1 MQITPLLN
9 NPLTGDPFDGLHTRA
24 LTQRLLQG
32 CGWFA
37 LCAGGLLGFAASWVS
52 QGPLASQPQWAD
64 VIFSQV
70 LMGRLP
76 TFLVAVFVL
85 FRLNF
90 HWVTQP
96 QFVQAILQNERS
108 PWGFA
113 LASALTASLCWVWIL
128 LSGIGLTWFFLE
140 LRSGG
145 HAHVAFLHLLT
156 QISPLAWL
164 HDGLRLWVLSIS
176 VAWVSFIDVR
186 FLGAHQLEPS
196 MALSRATVLGLITV
210 GGIEAADFFLFNY

>member
-1 MQITPLLN
+1 MRSVPVLN
-9 NPLTGDPFDGLHTRA
+9 DSSTDDHFDGSHTRA

-37 LCAGGLLGFAASWVS
+37 LCAGSLIGLAAAWLS

-64 VIFSQV
+64 AIFSQV

-90 HWVTQP
+90 HWVTHP
-96 QFVQAILQNERS
+96 QFVQAILHNERS

-113 LASALTASLCWVWIL
+113 LASALTASLCWAWLL
-128 LSGIGLTWFFLE
+128 LSSIGLTWFFLE
-140 LRSGG
+140 LRMGG

-156 QISPLAWL
+156 QLSPQAWL
-164 HDGLRLWVLSIS
+164 HDGLRLWMLAVS
-176 VAWVSFIDVR
+176 VAWVSFIEVR

-196 MALSRATVLGLITV
+196 MALSRATVLGLLLV
-210 GGIEAADFFLFNY
+210 GGIETADFFLFLD

>member
-1 MQITPLLN
+1 MLN
-9 NPLTGDPFDGLHTRA
+9 DSFTDDPFDGLHTRA
-24 LTQRLLQG
+24 LTQRLLHG

-37 LCAGGLLGFAASWVS
+37 VCAGGLLGLAASWLS

-64 VIFSQV
+64 AVFSHV

-96 QFVQAILQNERS
+96 QFVQSILQNDRS

-113 LASALTASLCWVWIL
+113 LASALTASLCWAWLV
-128 LSGIGLTWFFLE
+128 LSAIGFTWFFLE
-140 LRSGG
+140 LRVSG
-145 HAHVAFLHLLT
+145 HAQVAFVHLLT
-156 QISPLAWL
+156 QLSPMSLL
-164 HDGLRLWVLSIS
+164 HDGLRLWALATC
-176 VAWVSFIDVR
+176 VAWVSFIEVR

-196 MALSRATVLGLITV
+196 MALSRAMVMGLLLIA
-210 GGIEAADFFLFNY
+210 GIEAADFFLFTP